1 MANKIDNTLAKL
13 EKKLIKEENLDSL
26 NELVEL
32 FNVNLQK
39 KNILRSAKL
48 SDVQDKVV
56 EQMLERITLEPNEIR
71 DDDLIK
77 YHKVIQDT
85 LNKTDTT
92 LDNIKAPNIQ
102 INQQVNVDK
111 MIFDS
116 EARKRILGAVND
128 ILNGDTE
135 ILDADFTLEK
145 ED

>member
-1 MANKIDNTLAKL
+1 MANKIDSTMSKL
-13 EKKLIKEENLDSL
+13 EKKLIKEERPDEL

-48 SDVQDKVV
+48 SDVQDKIVD
-56 EQMLERITLEPNEIR
+56 QMLERISLEPEEIR
-71 DDDLIK
+71 DEDLIK

-92 LDNIKAPNIQ
+92 FDNIKVPNIQ

-128 ILNGDTE
+128 ILNGTE
-135 ILDADFTLEK
+135 VLDADFTIEE

>member
-1 MANKIDNTLAKL
+1 MANKIDSTMSKL
-13 EKKLIKEENLDSL
+13 EKKLIKEERPDEL

-48 SDVQDKVV
+48 SDVQDKIVD
-56 EQMLERITLEPNEIR
+56 QMLERISLEPEEIR
-71 DDDLIK
+71 DEDLIK

-92 LDNIKAPNIQ
+92 LDNIKIPSIQ

-116 EARKRILGAVND
+116 DARKRILGAVND
-128 ILNGDTE
+128 ILNGTE
-135 ILDADFTLEK
+135 VLDADFTIEE

>member
-92 LDNIKAPNIQ
+92 LDNIKAPSIQ

-116 EARKRILGAVND
+116 EARKRILSAVND